1 MQISN
6 REKNILLL
14 AGLVVAIFIATSVFP
29 MIRGVYQ
36 QREQNI
42 ENVALDIERELRL
55 ISDSLRWRERRVEI
69 DSKRAELEAEIF
81 SGDTI
86 PIVEANIQR
95 ELSLHARNSGITVSS
110 TRLAERLEADD
121 WLLISQEMSFRT
133 NEQANTVSFLQK
145 LEDSSPR
152 LRVTDF
158 SVNRSRNQYSGSITV
173 VGFARS
179 LGLVTENTDVR

>member
-1 MQISN
+1 MQISS
-6 REKNILLL
+6 RERNILLM
-14 AGLVVAIFIATSVFP
+14 AGLVAVVFAITSIFP
-29 MIRGVYQ
+29 MISGVYS
-36 QREQNI
+36 QRAENI
-42 ENVALDIERELRL
+42 ENISLDIERELRL
-55 ISDSLRWRERRVEI
+55 IEDTLRWRERRVEV
-69 DSKRAELEAEIF
+69 DAKRAELEAETF

-110 TRLAERLEADD
+110 TRLAERLETDG

-133 NEQANTVSFLQK
+133 SSAGNTVDFLQK

-179 LGLVTENTDVR
+179 LGLVNENTNAR